1 MRHYILPRFGT
12 PTAAAF
18 LEFGFGGLTVF
29 VSFFR
34 FDYLVT
40 SSRMIPFFFFFFSSQ
55 PLPGT
60 KLYVSPYADGLISL
74 TRYFSVLE

>member
-1 MRHYILPRFGT
+1 MRHDILPRFGT

-18 LEFGFGGLTVF
+18 LEFGFGDLTVF

-40 SSRMIPFFFFFFSSQ
+40 SSRTIPFFFFPSQ